1 MSMILQNDYP
11 AANPVGYS
19 GQLVGATTQHDII
32 TARNAEVSASIA
44 FGRAVVWKLSSPT
57 TDYDVLLPA
66 AETDTVAGIVIHL
79 LNYSRTFS
87 STDYAGVSQTYGDLD
102 GTGLRP
108 GVLMAILR
116 RGTILVTVED
126 AVLVGDR
133 LWVRAVAGADPEF
146 LGGLLNADDST
157 DTIDCT
163 KQGQFLTSAAAG
175 GLAQL
180 YVDFN
185 NKP

>member
-1 MSMILQNDYP
+1 MAMTLQSDYP
-11 AANPVGYS
+11 TANPVGYS

-32 TARNAEVSASIA
+32 GVKNVEATASIA
-44 FGRAVVWKLSSPT
+44 FGRAVVWKLSSPAS
-57 TDYDVLLPA
+57 DMDVLLPA

-79 LNYSRTFS
+79 LNYSRAFT
-87 STDYAGVSQTYGDLD
+87 STDINGASQTYGDLD

-108 GVLMAILR
+108 GTLMAILR

-126 AVLVGDR
+126 AVAVGDR

-146 LGGLLNADDST
+146 LGGLLSADDST